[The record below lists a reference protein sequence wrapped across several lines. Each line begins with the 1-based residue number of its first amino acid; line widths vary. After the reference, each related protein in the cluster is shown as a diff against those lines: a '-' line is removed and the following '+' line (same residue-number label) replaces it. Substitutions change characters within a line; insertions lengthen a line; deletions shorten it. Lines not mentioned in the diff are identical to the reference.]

1 MKRVKAG
8 FTLVE
13 LIVVMGIISV
23 LVSISVPALNTA
35 RQAARRV
42 VSKSNLRQI
51 ASVVSLYECD
61 NGKYPPTV
69 AYIECGS
76 PRTWLEPTAMVNTEF
91 TAPRSI
97 SRYLRPYIEN
107 PSVMYCPSA
116 PRDYSYMQD
125 AWDAGDDWDNPDT
138 DSIRDKL
145 FGTYSFWWNYKG
157 YLSEKRRI
165 FEGPDKSDYYRGK
178 SDLVASCFF
187 GKTPGPCDQ
196 LDPCDYISCMRFKK
210 AGRTPQ
216 YSVSSQLWNRMDS
229 RDIEREDIRIRL
241 NAAYTDGHVEQFNAA
256 KTTTL
261 KVSMRPNGGYPYF
274 PDYIRGDVYLPEKAI
289 R

>member
-1 MKRVKAG
+1 MKRVRTG

-13 LIVVMGIISV
+13 LIVVMGVISV
-23 LVSISVPALNTA
+23 LVGISLPALNGA

-69 AYIECGS
+69 AYMELGG
-76 PRTWLEPTAMVNTEF
+76 PRTWLEPTTLINYEF
-91 TAPRSI
+91 TGPRSI
-97 SRYLRPYIEN
+97 SHYLRPYIEN
-107 PSVMYCPSA
+107 ASVMYCPCA

-125 AWDAGDDWDNPDT
+125 AWDAGDNWDNPDT
-138 DSIRDKL
+138 ARIQDPL

-165 FEGPDKSDYYRGK
+165 FEGPDKSDCSGRK
-178 SDLVASCFF
+178 SELVASCFF
-187 GKTPGPCDQ
+187 GTTPNPYNQ
-196 LDPCDYISCMRFKK
+196 LDYGDYISCERFKK

-229 RDIEREDIRIRL
+229 SGITREEIRIKL

-261 KVSMRPNGGYPYF
+261 KISMRPNGGPYYF